1 MKTNNNNNRPEL
13 SAQIAQT
20 TEFEIRAKVPQGEH
34 ALLSAL
40 LFDGIQSFI
49 NFMCAES
56 EEEKKRY
63 HEAVKW
69 INSEETDYVFSFVNV
84 CDCLGIDPTYLRAGL
99 INAANSQAYEWH
111 KIRRH
116 T

>member
-40 LFDGIQSFI
+40 LFDGIQSFY
-49 NFMCAES
+49 N
-56 EEEKKRY
+56 
-63 HEAVKW
+63 
-69 INSEETDYVFSFVNV
+69 
-84 CDCLGIDPTYLRAGL
+84 
-99 INAANSQAYEWH
+99 
-111 KIRRH
+111 
-116 T
+116 

>member
-1 MKTNNNNNRPEL
+1 MKSNNNLRNDIRTQLVE
-13 SAQIAQT
+13 S
-20 TEFEIRAKVPQGEH
+20 TEIEVRSKVPQGEH

-40 LFDGIQSFI
+40 LFDGIQAFI

-63 HEAVKW
+63 QESVKW
-69 INSEETDYVFSFVNV
+69 IHSEQTDYVFSFNNV
-84 CDCLGIDPTYLRAGL
+84 CECLGIEPNYLRAGL
-99 INAANSQAYEWH
+99 INAANSQMYEWH

-116 T
+116 S